1 MAVSKMS
8 ATFPCELKTVWEVVT
23 SLSEYA
29 WRSDLSRIE
38 ILSNTRFLEYAK
50 EGYATTFT
58 TTVMEPYRR
67 WEFDLEN
74 DNIKGHWT
82 GCFTQKDGQT
92 LLELTEDVTA
102 KKFFV
107 KPFVKAYLKK
117 QQGQYIA
124 DLKRVLGVFYA

>member
-8 ATFPCELKTVWEVVT
+8 VTLPRKVEKVWETVT
-23 SLSEYA
+23 SLSDYA
-29 WRSDLSRIE
+29 WRSDLGRIE
-38 ILSNTRFLEYAK
+38 AVSVTRFVEYTK

-74 DNIKGHWT
+74 GNIKGHWV
-82 GCFTQKDGQT
+82 GVFSEKDGHT

-102 KKFFV
+102 KKFFMR
-107 KPFVKAYLKK
+107 PFVKAYLKK
-117 QQGQYIA
+117 QQGQYVA
-124 DLKRVLGVFYA
+124 DLKRVLGVSYA